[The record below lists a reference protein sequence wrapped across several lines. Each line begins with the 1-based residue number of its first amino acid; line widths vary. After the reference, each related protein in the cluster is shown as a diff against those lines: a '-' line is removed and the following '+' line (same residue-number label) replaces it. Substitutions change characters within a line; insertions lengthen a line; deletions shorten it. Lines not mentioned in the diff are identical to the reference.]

1 MSFTTQAKRP
11 GSAAGVARV
20 ISNLLRRAGYVK
32 AGRQY
37 SSEGFYVHRVGYSS
51 SVHVGFHVVNNDRA
65 RKRSMILQ
73 MREDLFE
80 AGYISSHPDKIYIEC
95 THP

>member
-1 MSFTTQAKRP
+1 
-11 GSAAGVARV
+11 
-20 ISNLLRRAGYVK
+20 
-32 AGRQY
+32 
-37 SSEGFYVHRVGYSS
+37 
-51 SVHVGFHVVNNDRA
+51 
-65 RKRSMILQ
+65 MILQ